1 MLDFRESSPTDIL
14 AALKR
19 LWIRQS
25 WLTVLVGVIGCIL
38 LSGGAL
44 RSWVCAL
51 AWSVLDVA
59 VVLVWAWYSTLHPE
73 RARSLLN
80 GMRITRVSLAVI
92 FVCSMLRLRLTAAP
106 LLIGFILLHII
117 FIFNLLNF
125 TRRKNHTDIRRP

>member
-1 MLDFRESSPTDIL
+1 
-14 AALKR
+14 
-19 LWIRQS
+19 
-25 WLTVLVGVIGCIL
+25 
-38 LSGGAL
+38 
-44 RSWVCAL
+44 
-51 AWSVLDVA
+51 VLDVA